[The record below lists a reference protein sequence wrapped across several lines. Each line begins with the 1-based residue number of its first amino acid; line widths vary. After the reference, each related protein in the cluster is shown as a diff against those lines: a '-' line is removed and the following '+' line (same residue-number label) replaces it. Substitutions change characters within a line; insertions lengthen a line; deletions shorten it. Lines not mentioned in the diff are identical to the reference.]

1 MLNTKKKFLASG
13 TFGMVYKILFDD
25 KPACQKCFVEVE
37 TKYGIAPDILREIFH
52 FSSPY
57 SKISVLDVAPTFN
70 DITMDLF
77 DGDLYLKKKNK
88 IVLDRKDMAEIRTQ
102 VLNQLYAIHSHGFIH
117 SDIKIANIL
126 FSENKNE
133 YAICDFGLS
142 EFYGFPA
149 IKKEY
154 VCTDYFKAPEKAH
167 IKNNINY
174 DVYSL
179 GATLYYLNELKFKP
193 NIDKKTIFSPII
205 TELLNDDH
213 TVSAKTLLKKQ
224 VANVNNWVDELIRA
238 LNLTSIC
245 IEKKA
250 DINDSIF
257 LDLSV
262 KNNRYHSYVFGQP
275 ELYEL
280 EYLDDMF
287 HAYVNNT
294 VAFHQNNNLEIKLK
308 MVHVHK
314 NIHSHLESLLFAW
327 FLIDNVP
334 PTTLLDPTIEGMLYF
349 NYSCKLF
356 EFNTLYKLSIHKYV
370 AEVEFNITSH
380 IVSKKIAFT
389 PAVFYLYYFLY
400 AIAKT
405 YPSHYYLEYRILEG
419 VSLPLLLLYFLAPK
433 PVICSQ
439 LTYVQLSHEI
449 LLCAIDFVSHK
460 TISNGDFLNCILPT
474 VKMMPSN
481 IMQYLIENND
491 LRMFLIT
498 RATH

>member
-1 MLNTKKKFLASG
+1 
-13 TFGMVYKILFDD
+13 
-25 KPACQKCFVEVE
+25 
-37 TKYGIAPDILREIFH
+37 
-52 FSSPY
+52 
-57 SKISVLDVAPTFN
+57 
-70 DITMDLF
+70 
-77 DGDLYLKKKNK
+77 
-88 IVLDRKDMAEIRTQ
+88 VLDRKDMAEIRTQ
-102 VLNQLYAIHSHGFIH
+102 VLHQLYAIHSHGFIH

-126 FSENKNE
+126 FDEKKKE
-133 YAICDFGLS
+133 YVICDFGLS

-205 TELLNDDH
+205 TELLNADH

-238 LNLTSIC
+238 LNLSTASV
-245 IEKKA
+245 EKTT
-250 DINDSIF
+250 DINDAIF

-287 HAYVNNT
+287 LAYANHQL
-294 VAFHQNNNLEIKLK
+294 AFHQNNNLEIKLK
-308 MVHVHK
+308 ILQVHK
-314 NIHSHLESLLFAW
+314 NIHSHLETMLFAW

-356 EFNTLYKLSIHKYV
+356 EFNTVYKLSIHKYV

-400 AIAKT
+400 AISKT

-419 VSLPLLLLYFLAPK
+419 VALPLMLLYFLAPK
-433 PVICSQ
+433 PVICSE

-449 LLCAIDFVSHK
+449 LLGAIEFVLHK
-460 TISNGDFLNCILPT
+460 KINNRELLNCILAT
-474 VKMMPSN
+474 FKMIPYN
-481 IMQYLIENND
+481 LIQYLVENND
-491 LRMFLIT
+491 LLRYLSAC
-498 RATH
+498 ATII